1 MHTQTPQTLS
11 AQTEM
16 ELKNIQNRLKP
27 YIRLTDDFQKS
38 DIKLAAGVDL
48 AYWTKNNIQ
57 YAACCIIVL
66 DYQTNAVI
74 ETASSVGTVYFPY
87 IPGFLAFREL
97 PLILKTVQK
106 LKHAPDVFLFDGNGI
121 LHPNQMG
128 IATHASFYLNKPTIG
143 VAKNYLKIQN
153 TDFIQPGETIGDY
166 TDIRINDQTLGRAL
180 RTRKNTKPIF
190 ISCGNFLTLNTA
202 TDIVLHFITKESRIP
217 LPTRLAD
224 IETHKVRKQENQ

>member
-16 ELKNIQNRLKP
+16 KLKSIQNRLKP
-27 YIRLTDDFQKS
+27 YIRLTDNFQKS

-97 PLILKTVQK
+97 PLILQTVQK
-106 LKHAPDVFLFDGNGI
+106 LKQAPDVFLFDGNGI

-143 VAKNYLKIQN
+143 VAKNYLKIQD
-153 TDFIQPGETIGDY
+153 TDFIQPGETVGDY

-180 RTRKNTKPIF
+180 RTRKNTKPIL

>member
-1 MHTQTPQTLS
+1 MHTQTPQTLNP
-11 AQTEM
+11 QTET

-38 DIKLAAGVDL
+38 NIKLAAGVDL
-48 AYWTKNNIQ
+48 AYWTKNNVQ
-57 YAACCIIVL
+57 YAACCIVVL
-66 DYQTNAVI
+66 DYQTNTVTEI
-74 ETASSVGTVYFPY
+74 ASSVGTVYFPY
-87 IPGFLAFREL
+87 VPGFLAFREL
-97 PLILKTVQK
+97 PLILETVQK
-106 LKHAPDVFLFDGNGI
+106 LKQTPDVFLFDGNGI

-143 VAKNYLKIQN
+143 VAKNYLKIQD
-153 TDFIQPGETIGDY
+153 TDFIPPGEIVGDY
-166 TDIRINDQTLGRAL
+166 TDICVENQILGRAL

-190 ISCGNFLTLNTA
+190 ISCGNFLTLDTA

-224 IETHKVRKQENQ
+224 IETHKVRKQETQ

>member
-143 VAKNYLKIQN
+143 VAKNYLKIQD

>member
-38 DIKLAAGVDL
+38 DIKPAAGVDL

-143 VAKNYLKIQN
+143 VAKNYLKIQD

>member
-1 MHTQTPQTLS
+1 MHTQTPQTLNP
-11 AQTEM
+11 QTET

-48 AYWTKNNIQ
+48 AYWTKNNVQ
-57 YAACCIIVL
+57 YAACCIVVL
-66 DYQTNAVI
+66 DYQTNTVTEI
-74 ETASSVGTVYFPY
+74 ASSVGTVYFPY
-87 IPGFLAFREL
+87 VPGFLAFREL
-97 PLILKTVQK
+97 PLILETVQK
-106 LKHAPDVFLFDGNGI
+106 LKQTPDVFLFDGNGI

-143 VAKNYLKIQN
+143 VAKNYLKIQD
-153 TDFIQPGETIGDY
+153 TDFIPPGEIVGDY
-166 TDIRINDQTLGRAL
+166 TDICVENQILGRAL

-190 ISCGNFLTLNTA
+190 ISCGNFLTLDTA

-224 IETHKVRKQENQ
+224 IETHKVRKQETQ